1 MKLLKATGR
10 WKPSARAQGKSS
22 TTPDAN
28 SSLASLVAL
37 AWWRLRQSWGWLI
50 VVGLG
55 MVLSTILVCAVPL
68 YTLVAMSAGVRQTLA
83 ANPSQQYITVNG
95 HTTLPV
101 ASALLND
108 FIAPISNDLITQVGS
123 GIVQRPQVSLQTNF
137 LLSGNNLPDSQ
148 QYDYNLKCMSY
159 DPQTVAP
166 HIKLLQGRLLKTGG
180 NTVEVLLTPEE
191 AAMLHA
197 RVGSVFTAPLS
208 YQYINIPPVSLRPL
222 PQTLAFQVVGIFQV
236 PAPDDAFWQGQN
248 FTTSAS
254 LGQKETLTLP
264 VIVANTGILNAF
276 DTINALALSDG
287 EVLSTNTNVTWYYH
301 IDISKLNIS
310 NVSSVADGLAQ
321 VQADIHNG
329 NLYPS
334 NGGGNTTVVGV
345 QVFVPSSLLTTYLER
360 ISAAIVPVVLL
371 TLLLLGLALFFVN
384 QMCGLLIERQAETIA
399 LLRSRG
405 ASQRQ
410 IFGMFAL
417 QGILL
422 GAVALVVGPLFAL
435 ALVHGM
441 VAVFLRGG
449 DQGALS
455 LIGGNP
461 FVVAWSVRWYALAT
475 VLAALGAMV
484 LVLVQTARVDV
495 QQLRREA
502 ARARKRSLLQR
513 LHWDVVM
520 LVLAA
525 AIYGVTIYMLG
536 TGLLDAQLTTLWLS
550 PLSTLA
556 AVCIVL
562 AGAFLLVRLL
572 PHLLNLL
579 ARRVTHARGA
589 TFLLAVVQ
597 IARAPRQTLRTMLLL
612 LLTTAFAIFTLL
624 FFATQGQRISSVAA
638 YQAGADFS
646 GTIVTPP
653 LEVPGTTPAELL
665 AQVRNEYQHIPGIL
679 SISPGYVTTDAVQG
693 TTTTIEVH
701 AVDTETF
708 AQSTLWEGSD
718 VDTAAVASLMA
729 QFQALRP
736 QTLSRNVLP
745 VIVDAATWNALH
757 LRIGAHFVLT
767 ESNGSLPCVV
777 LAEMPHIPT
786 ISDSTNDANS
796 GGMLVDYISYATFS
810 THTFGKAFPVP
821 STVWLHTQQSPA
833 SLSTVRNALT
843 RAPFQLEP
851 LYDRQS
857 LTQTLSADPLYLT
870 LLGILA
876 VGAIVT
882 LLLALLGS
890 LLTSWFSTGTRL
902 TNFAVLRALGSTPR
916 QVTQVMAWEQGS
928 IYLFAI
934 GWGIVAGIIFSLLA
948 VPLLVFTGTAATGV
962 GSTTSGN
969 SFFLLQSAPPI
980 QVVFPPSLIVAS
992 LLLCAFC
999 ALALAL
1005 VVRFI
1010 LRTSFNTVLRLN
1022 AD

>member
-1 MKLLKATGR
+1 
-10 WKPSARAQGKSS
+10 
-22 TTPDAN
+22 
-28 SSLASLVAL
+28 
-37 AWWRLRQSWGWLI
+37 
-50 VVGLG
+50 
-55 MVLSTILVCAVPL
+55 
-68 YTLVAMSAGVRQTLA
+68 MSAGVRQVFA
-83 ANPSQQYITVNG
+83 ANPSQQYITING
-95 HTTLPV
+95 RTTPV
-101 ASALLND
+101 LSANLNE
-108 FIAPISNDLITQVGS
+108 FIEPISDDFATQMGPD
-123 GIVQRPQVSLQTNF
+123 IVPQPQFSLQTYF
-137 LLSGNNLPDSQ
+137 GLEGNNLPASQ
-148 QYDYNLKCMSY
+148 LYDYTLKCMSY

-166 HIKLLQGRLLKTGG
+166 HIKLLQGRLPKTSE
-180 NTVEVLLTPEE
+180 NTVGILLTPEG
-191 AAMLHA
+191 AALLHA
-197 RVGSVFTAPLS
+197 QVGSVFTAPLS
-208 YQYINIPPVSLRPL
+208 YQYLNGVIPPVNQQPL
-222 PQTLAFQVVGIFQV
+222 PQTLTFQVVGIFQV
-236 PAPDDAFWQGQN
+236 PAPDDVFWQGQN
-248 FTTSAS
+248 FSTSAS

-264 VIVANTGILNAF
+264 VIVANAGILNAL
-276 DTINALALSDG
+276 DNINALASSDG
-287 EVLSTNTNVTWYYH
+287 EVLATNANVAWYYH
-301 IDISKLNIS
+301 IDISRLDISNIS
-310 NVSSVADGLAQ
+310 AVADGMAQ
-321 VQADIHNG
+321 VEADIHNG
-329 NLYPS
+329 NLNSS
-334 NGGGNTTVVGV
+334 NGGGNTVEGV
-345 QVFVPSSLLTTYLER
+345 QVFTPLSLLTAYLER
-360 ISAAIVPVVLL
+360 ISVAIVPVVLL

-384 QMCGLLIERQAETIA
+384 QMCGLLIERQTETIA

-422 GAVALVVGPLFAL
+422 GAVALVLGPLFAL

-441 VAVFLRGG
+441 VPIFLRGG

-455 LIGGNP
+455 LIDGNP
-461 FVVAWSVRWYALAT
+461 FVVAWSVHWYALAT

-525 AIYGVTIYMLG
+525 TIYGVTIYLLG

-550 PLSTLA
+550 PLTTLA

-572 PHLLNLL
+572 PHLLNVL
-579 ARRVTHARGA
+579 ARRVTRTRGA

-612 LLTTAFAIFTLL
+612 LLTTAFTIFTLL
-624 FFATQGQRISSVAA
+624 FFATQGQRISSVSA

-646 GTIVTPP
+646 GTIVTPL
-653 LEVPGTTPAELL
+653 LEIPGTTPAGLL
-665 AQVRNEYQHIPGIL
+665 TQVRNAYQRIPGVL
-679 SISPGYVTTDAVQG
+679 SVAPGYVTTDAAQG
-693 TTTTIEVH
+693 TTTAIEIH
-701 AVDTETF
+701 AVDSETF
-708 AQSTLWEGSD
+708 AQSTLWEGSG
-718 VDTAAVASLMA
+718 VDTATVASLMA
-729 QFQALRP
+729 QLQALRP
-736 QTLSRNVLP
+736 QTVSQDVLP

-767 ESNGSLPCVV
+767 ENNGALPCVV
-777 LAEMPHIPT
+777 LAEVPHIPT

-796 GGMLVDYISYATFS
+796 GGMLVDYVSYATFS

-833 SLSTVRNALT
+833 ALRTVRNALT
-843 RAPFQLEP
+843 HAPFQLEP

-857 LTQTLSADPLYLT
+857 LTQTLSADPLSLT

-876 VGAIVT
+876 VGAAAT

-890 LLTSWFSTGTRL
+890 LLTSWFSTGSRL
-902 TNFAVLRALGSTPR
+902 TNFAVLRALGGTPR

-948 VPLLVFTGTAATGV
+948 IPLLVFTGTAASGV
-962 GSTTSGN
+962 GSTASGN

-992 LLLCAFC
+992 LFLCAFC